1 MATTPQPLFF
11 TTLTA
16 PELKNLFRSEME
28 NYFSENNNI
37 RFLQSSNEDVILN
50 IHQAAKYINLSIPSI
65 YRLHGSNEIPVSK
78 KGNKL
83 RFSKQALTKW
93 MMDGR
98 EKTLKKIE
106 TAAGS
111 IKSEDT

>member
-1 MATTPQPLFF
+1 MEQITQPLFL

-16 PELKNLFRSEME
+16 PELKSLFRSEIE
-28 NYFSENNNI
+28 NYFSENNSI
-37 RFLQSSNEDVILN
+37 KSQQSINEDVILN

-65 YRLHGSNEIPVSK
+65 YRLHGAKAIPVSK

-93 MMDGR
+93 MMGGR

-106 TAAGS
+106 KDAENTNS
-111 IKSEDT
+111 ISQ